1 MNLAEQ
7 FKINWNKQFSF
18 IQPNN
23 AHFVIAASGGLDS
36 TVLVHLLCK
45 AGFECSLAHC
55 NFQLRGEESLRD
67 ENAVKQLAAD
77 LNIECRIKHF
87 DTEAI
92 SAQLKQSVQVTAR
105 HLRYEWFQELVT
117 SELPQKK
124 GRNKNYWIVTAHHA
138 DDNIE
143 TVLMNIFRGT
153 GISGLHGILPVQD
166 KLLRPLLFAQRSM
179 LLNYAKAEK
188 LNWEEDSSNAKDQ
201 YTRNF
206 FRQHIIPLVKQVY
219 TNADINLLH
228 NIEKWKE
235 SEAVYQQAITQH
247 KQQLCKQVNEEVHI
261 PVYKLI
267 KLPGYATILF
277 EICKTYGFSSQQMND
292 VVQLLQSE
300 SGHYVASSTHRI
312 IRNRNWLMIV
322 PVKDVIAENILIESG
337 KKKIHFKEGELEI
350 DVVPIN
356 KVHVTSDANI
366 ALLDVS
372 VVQFPLLL
380 RYWKQGDYFYPLGL
394 NKKKKLSRF
403 FIDQKISV
411 VGKEKIRVI
420 ESDKKII
427 WIAGMRIDHRFAI
440 KPSTKQ
446 VLRIKLK

>member
-7 FKINWNKQFSF
+7 FNIHWNKQFSF
-18 IQPNN
+18 IQANN
-23 AHFVIAASGGLDS
+23 AHLVIAASGGLDS
-36 TVLVHLLCK
+36 TVLAHLLCK
-45 AGFECSLAHC
+45 AGFKCSLAHC
-55 NFQLRGEESLRD
+55 NFQLRGEESNRD
-67 ENAVKQLAAD
+67 ENAVKQLASD
-77 LNIECRIKHF
+77 LQIECLIKKF
-87 DTEAI
+87 DTEQIA
-92 SAQLKQSVQVTAR
+92 AQRKESIQVTAR
-105 HLRYEWFQELVT
+105 QLRYEWFQELVT
-117 SELPQKK
+117 SILPDKN
-124 GRNKNYWIVTAHHA
+124 GTNKNYWIVTAHHA

-166 KLLRPLLFAQRSM
+166 KLLRPLLFAQRTS
-179 LLNYAKAEK
+179 LLSYAKAEN
-188 LNWEEDSSNAKDQ
+188 LNWVEDSSNQKDL

-206 FRQHIIPLVKQVY
+206 FRQHVIPLVKQVY
-219 TNADINLLH
+219 ANADVNVLH

-235 SEAVYQQAITQH
+235 AEAVYQLAITQH

-261 PVYKLI
+261 PVYKLM

-277 EICKTYGFSSQQMND
+277 EICKSYGFTSQQMID

-322 PVKDVIAENILIESG
+322 PVNDVFAENILIESG
-337 KKKIHFKEGELEI
+337 KKKIPFKEGELEI
-350 DVVPIN
+350 DVVPVN

-366 ALLDVS
+366 ALLDAS
-372 VVQFPLLL
+372 LIQFPLLL
-380 RYWKQGDYFYPLGL
+380 RHWKQGDYFYPLGM

-403 FIDQKISV
+403 LIDQKISV
-411 VGKEKIRVI
+411 ADKEKIRVI